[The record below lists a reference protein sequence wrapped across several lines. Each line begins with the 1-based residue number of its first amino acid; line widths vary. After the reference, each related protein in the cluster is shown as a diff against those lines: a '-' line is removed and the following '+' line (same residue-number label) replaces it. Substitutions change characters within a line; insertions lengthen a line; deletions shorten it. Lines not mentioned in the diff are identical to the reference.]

1 MISQIKKFLA
11 EKKTNA
17 YITSHIFTN
26 FGASKSGMKDLTTGS
41 VGKNILRFAL
51 PMLVGHM
58 FQQLYTFVDQII
70 VGMFLGTEALAAV
83 GASFPVIFTLVA
95 LIIGI
100 ATGGTIVISQFFG
113 AKNFVKVKRAIDT
126 IFIVMAVFAVIMTVV
141 GVSFAEQI
149 FRLINLPE
157 ELMPMATSYFTI
169 YASGLVVFFAYNGVA
184 AILRG
189 LGDSITPLYFLVM
202 ATVLNIAL
210 DLLFI
215 VKLGWGIEGAA
226 FATIIAQGVAFIVAV
241 FYLNKNHELIKFN
254 LREFAFDWEIFKQS
268 LRIGLPTGLQQAF
281 VALGMMALMSIVN
294 GFGTDVVAGYTAAG
308 RLDSLAVIPA
318 MVFAQ
323 ALATFVGQNIGA
335 GKIDRVKKGLTRT
348 MLMSSAAAIIM
359 SILLIIFK
367 YPLMSL
373 FTRDQAVIDIGGEY
387 LTIVTSFYLLFT
399 GMFVYGGVM
408 RGAGDTI
415 IPMFL
420 TIFSLWIIRI
430 PTAVFLSQETIHIFG
445 LSIRGAGMGQTGIW
459 WSIPIGW
466 GIGLALSY
474 IYYKTGKWKHKSV
487 VKIKL
492 EPATITR

>member
-1 MISQIKKFLA
+1 
-11 EKKTNA
+11 
-17 YITSHIFTN
+17 
-26 FGASKSGMKDLTTGS
+26 
-41 VGKNILRFAL
+41 
-51 PMLVGHM
+51 M

-70 VGMFLGTEALAAV
+70 VGRYLGKEALASV
-83 GASFPVIFTLVA
+83 GASFPVIFTLIA

-113 AKNFVKVKRAIDT
+113 AKNFTKVKRAIDT
-126 IFIVMAVFAVIMTVV
+126 IFIVMGIFAVIMTVV
-141 GVSFAEQI
+141 GVSFSEQI

-157 ELMPMATSYFTI
+157 ELMPMANTYFTI
-169 YASGLVVFFAYNGVA
+169 YVSGLVVFFGYNGVA

-189 LGDSITPLYFLVM
+189 LGDSITPLYFLVL
-202 ATVLNIAL
+202 ATVLNIGL

-226 FATIIAQGVAFIVAV
+226 FATLIAQGTAFIVAI

-254 LREFAFDWEIFKQS
+254 IREFAFDWEIFRQS

-281 VALGMMALMSIVN
+281 VALGMMALMRIVN

-308 RLDSLAVIPA
+308 RLDSLAVIPS
-318 MVFAQ
+318 MVFSL
-323 ALATFVGQNIGA
+323 ALSTFVGQNIGA

-348 MLMSSAAAIIM
+348 MMMSSATAIVI
-359 SILLIIFK
+359 SVLIIIFK

-373 FTRDQAVIDIGGEY
+373 FTRDQGVIDIGGDY

-399 GMFVYGGVM
+399 VMFVYGGVM
-408 RGAGDTI
+408 RGAGDTL

-420 TIFSLWIIRI
+420 TLFSLWIVRI
-430 PTAVFLSQETIHIFG
+430 PAAVILSQETIGIFG
-445 LSIRGAGMGQTGIW
+445 LTIKGAGMGASGIW
-459 WSIPIGW
+459 WSIPSGW
-466 GIGLALSY
+466 GIGLLLSFF
-474 IYYKTGKWKHKSV
+474 YYRTGRWKRKGV
-487 VKIKL
+487 IKARV

>member
-1 MISQIKKFLA
+1 M
-11 EKKTNA
+11 
-17 YITSHIFTN
+17 
-26 FGASKSGMKDLTTGS
+26 KSGMRDLTVGS
-41 VGKNILRFAL
+41 VGKNILRFAM

-70 VGMFLGTEALAAV
+70 VGRFLGKEALAAV
-83 GASFPVIFTLVA
+83 GASFPVIFTLIA

-113 AKNFVKVKRAIDT
+113 ARDFTRVKRAIDT
-126 IFIVMAVFAVIMTVV
+126 IFIVMGVFAVLMTVI
-141 GVSFAEQI
+141 GISFAEQI

-157 ELMPMATSYFTI
+157 ELMPLATNYFTI
-169 YASGLVVFFAYNGVA
+169 YVSGLIVFFGFNGVA

-189 LGDSITPLYFLVM
+189 LGDSITPLYFLVIS
-202 ATVLNIAL
+202 TLLNIGL

-226 FATIIAQGVAFIVAV
+226 FATLIAQGTAFIIAV
-241 FYLNKNHELIKFN
+241 FYLNRNHELIRFN
-254 LREFAFDWEIFKQS
+254 LRDFAFDWEIFRQS
-268 LRIGLPTGLQQAF
+268 IRIGLPTGVQQAF
-281 VALGMMALMSIVN
+281 VALGMMALMRIVN

-308 RLDSLAVIPA
+308 RLDSLAVIPS

-335 GKIDRVKKGLTRT
+335 GKIDRVKKGLART
-348 MLMSSAAAIIM
+348 LLMSSAVAIVIT
-359 SILLIIFK
+359 LLIIVFK

-373 FTRDQAVIDIGGEY
+373 FTRDQGVIDIGGDY
-387 LTIVTSFYLLFT
+387 LTIVTAFYLLFT
-399 GMFVYGGVM
+399 AMFTYGGVM
-408 RGAGDTI
+408 RGAGDTL

-430 PTAVFLSQETIHIFG
+430 PAAVFLSQESILLFG
-445 LSIRGAGMGQTGIW
+445 HSVKGLGMGADGIW
-459 WSIPIGW
+459 WSIPSGW
-466 GIGLALSY
+466 GIGLLLSV
-474 IYYKTGKWKHKSV
+474 IYYRTGRWKTRTVIKA
-487 VKIKL
+487 KL

>member
-1 MISQIKKFLA
+1 
-11 EKKTNA
+11 
-17 YITSHIFTN
+17 
-26 FGASKSGMKDLTTGS
+26 MKDLTTGS
-41 VGKNILRFAL
+41 VGKNILRFAM

-70 VGMFLGTEALAAV
+70 VGRYLGKEALAAV
-83 GASFPVIFTLVA
+83 GASFPVIFTLIA

-113 AKNFVKVKRAIDT
+113 AKNFSKVKRAIDT

-141 GVSFAEQI
+141 GISFSEQI

-157 ELMPMATSYFTI
+157 ELMPMANTYFTI
-169 YASGLVVFFAYNGVA
+169 YASGLVVFFGYNGVA

-189 LGDSITPLYFLVM
+189 LGDSITPLYFLVL
-202 ATVLNIAL
+202 ATVINIGL

-226 FATIIAQGVAFIVAV
+226 FATLIAQGTAFIVAI
-241 FYLNKNHELIKFN
+241 FYLNKNHDLIKFN
-254 LREFAFDWEIFKQS
+254 IREFAFDWDIFKQS
-268 LRIGLPTGLQQAF
+268 IRIGLPTGLQQAF
-281 VALGMMALMSIVN
+281 VALGMMALMRIVN

-308 RLDSLAVIPA
+308 RLDSLAVIPS
-318 MVFAQ
+318 MVFSH

-335 GKIDRVKKGLTRT
+335 GKIERVKKGLTRT
-348 MLMSSAAAIIM
+348 MLMSSVTALVI

-373 FTRDQAVIDIGGEY
+373 FTYDQGVIDIGGDY

-399 GMFVYGGVM
+399 WMFVYGGVM
-408 RGAGDTI
+408 RGAGDTL

-420 TIFSLWIIRI
+420 TLFSLWIVRI
-430 PTAVFLSQETIHIFG
+430 PTAVFLSQETIGIFG
-445 LSIRGAGMGQTGIW
+445 LTIKGAGMGEPGIW
-459 WSIPIGW
+459 WSIPSGW
-466 GIGLALSY
+466 GIGLLLSFF
-474 IYYKTGKWKHKSV
+474 YYRTGRWKGKGV
-487 VKIKL
+487 IKAKL

>member
-1 MISQIKKFLA
+1 MR
-11 EKKTNA
+11 
-17 YITSHIFTN
+17 
-26 FGASKSGMKDLTTGS
+26 DLTVGS
-41 VGKNILRFAL
+41 VGKNILRFAM

-70 VGMFLGTEALAAV
+70 VGRFLGKEALAAV
-83 GASFPVIFTLVA
+83 GASFPVIFTLIA

-113 AKNFVKVKRAIDT
+113 ARDFTRVKRAIDT
-126 IFIVMAVFAVIMTVV
+126 IFIVMGVFAVLMTVI
-141 GVSFAEQI
+141 GISFAEQI

-157 ELMPMATSYFTI
+157 ELMPLATNYFTI
-169 YASGLVVFFAYNGVA
+169 YVSGLIVFFGFNGVA

-189 LGDSITPLYFLVM
+189 LGDSITPLYFLVIS
-202 ATVLNIAL
+202 TLLNIGL

-226 FATIIAQGVAFIVAV
+226 FATLIAQGTAFIIAV
-241 FYLNKNHELIKFN
+241 FYLNRNHELIRFN
-254 LREFAFDWEIFKQS
+254 FRDFAFDWEIFRQS
-268 LRIGLPTGLQQAF
+268 IRIGLPTGVQQAF
-281 VALGMMALMSIVN
+281 VALGMMALMRIVN

-308 RLDSLAVIPA
+308 RLDSLAVIPS

-335 GKIDRVKKGLTRT
+335 GKIDRVKKGLART
-348 MLMSSAAAIIM
+348 LLMSSAVAIVIT
-359 SILLIIFK
+359 LLIIVFK

-373 FTRDQAVIDIGGEY
+373 FTRDQGVIDIGGDY
-387 LTIVTSFYLLFT
+387 LTIVTAFYLLFT
-399 GMFVYGGVM
+399 AMFTYGGVM
-408 RGAGDTI
+408 RGAGDTL

-430 PTAVFLSQETIHIFG
+430 PAAVFLSQESILLFG
-445 LSIRGAGMGQTGIW
+445 HSVKGLGMGADGIW
-459 WSIPIGW
+459 WSIPSGW
-466 GIGLALSY
+466 GIGLLLSV
-474 IYYKTGKWKHKSV
+474 IYYRTGRWKTRTVIKA
-487 VKIKL
+487 KL